1 MVSIASV
8 PDELD
13 QIQAIL
19 SVLARILAR
28 GLASEQR
35 DTVLRGMPI
44 VVNKRTADEFT
55 FYRALLD
62 TYESLKNMDFV
73 VDLTR
78 RIEGTRSFYQD
89 VGPDLDRLRF
99 LLNKYQSRWQAVSK
113 PFVFVLMP
121 FREEHFAV
129 YERTVKPTLEDMGC
143 RVEHAKDAHTVERI
157 VDAIFSQIARASFIV
172 ADTTGK
178 NPNVF
183 YEIGYAHALGK
194 KVILMV
200 QDVQDIPFDIAGL
213 RHIQYKPYAL
223 NALAMDLRVT
233 ATYLLRDSK
242 GPPTEAP
249 PAPDS
254 PRRLE
259 GPFGSPGLATT

>member
-1 MVSIASV
+1 MLLTPNPA
-8 PDELD
+8 DELE
-13 QIQAIL
+13 QVQGIL
-19 SVLARILAR
+19 SVLAKILAR
-28 GLASEQR
+28 GLATEQR
-35 DTVLRGMPI
+35 DTVLRGMPVI
-44 VVNKRTADEFT
+44 VSKRNADEFT

-62 TYESLKNMDFV
+62 TYETRKSLDYV

-99 LLNKYQSRWQAVSK
+99 LLNKQRTRLTTSDGR

-121 FREEHFAV
+121 FKDDHLTI
-129 YERTVKPTLEDMGC
+129 YERTIKPTLETLGC

-157 VDAIFSQIARASFIV
+157 VDAIFTQIARSQFVV

-194 KVILMV
+194 KVILLV
-200 QDVQDIPFDIAGL
+200 QDTQDIPFDIAGL
-213 RHIQYKPYAL
+213 RHIQYKPHAL
-223 NALAMDLRVT
+223 HALAFDLRAT
-233 ATYLLRDSK
+233 ANGLLH
-242 GPPTEAP
+242 EA
-249 PAPDS
+249 
-254 PRRLE
+254 LE
-259 GPFGSPGLATT
+259 LVA

>member
-1 MVSIASV
+1 MLSV
-8 PDELD
+8 PSTTVASEEG
-13 QIQAIL
+13 QAIL
-19 SVLARILAR
+19 SVLAKILAR

-44 VVNKRTADEFT
+44 VVNKRSADEFT

-62 TYESLKNMDFV
+62 TYESLKSLDFA
-73 VDLTR
+73 VDILR

-89 VGPDLDRLRF
+89 VGVDLDRLR
-99 LLNKYQSRWQAVSK
+99 LLVSKHQARTRSKGK

-121 FREEHFAV
+121 FREEHFV
-129 YERTVKPTLEDMGC
+129 IYERTVKPTLENLGC

-157 VDAIFSQIARASFIV
+157 VDAIFSQIARAQFIV

-194 KVILMV
+194 KVVLLV
-200 QDVQDIPFDIAGL
+200 QDAQDIPFDIAGL
-213 RHIQYKPYAL
+213 RHIQYKPQAL
-223 NALAMDLRVT
+223 HALALDLR
-233 ATYLLRDSK
+233 ATVNTLFRES
-242 GPPTEAP
+242 EEI
-249 PAPDS
+249 
-254 PRRLE
+254 E
-259 GPFGSPGLATT
+259 G

>member
-1 MVSIASV
+1 MHNTLN
-8 PDELD
+8 ELE
-13 QIQAIL
+13 QVQSIL
-19 SVLARILAR
+19 SVLAQILAR
-28 GLASEQR
+28 GLTSEQR

-44 VVNKRTADEFT
+44 VLGKRNSDEFA

-62 TYESLKNMDFV
+62 TYETRQNLDFV

-99 LLNKYQSRWQAVSK
+99 LLSKYHQRARQTNAK

-121 FREEHFAV
+121 FREENFAI
-129 YERTVKPTLEDMGC
+129 YERTIKPTLENLDC

-157 VDAIFSQIARASFIV
+157 VDAIFTQIARAQFIV

-194 KVILMV
+194 KVILLM
-200 QDVQDIPFDIAGL
+200 QATQDIPFDIAGL
-213 RHIQYKPYAL
+213 RHIQYKPHAL
-223 NALAMDLRVT
+223 NALAMDLRAT
-233 ATYLLRDSK
+233 AAALLRETADLV
-242 GPPTEAP
+242 A
-249 PAPDS
+249 
-254 PRRLE
+254 
-259 GPFGSPGLATT
+259 